1 MGDRPLVL
9 KISEVCALLRISR
22 SAFYRK
28 VCKDTSFPQPL
39 PYSGRSSRLYYA
51 AAVEEWLSAQS
62 AQTKR
67 P

>member
-28 VCKDTSFPQPL
+28 VCKDTMVELTVSSNEKTLNPQRAL
-39 PYSGRSSRLYYA
+39 R
-51 AAVEEWLSAQS
+51 V
-62 AQTKR
+62 
-67 P
+67 